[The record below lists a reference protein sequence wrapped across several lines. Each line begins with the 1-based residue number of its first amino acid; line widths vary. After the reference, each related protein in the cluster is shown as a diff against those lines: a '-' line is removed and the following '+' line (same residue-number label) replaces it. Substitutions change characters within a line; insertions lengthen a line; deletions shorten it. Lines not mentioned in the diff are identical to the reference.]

1 MNTPTSYFQDAIETV
16 EKLPPEDQM
25 LLVEIIRQRL
35 IEIRRKNM
43 VTEVSEAR
51 QAYQIGDFRRGSV
64 EDLIQELDS

>member
-1 MNTPTSYFQDAIETV
+1 MNTYSSNFQDAIETV

-25 LLVEIIRQRL
+25 MLVEIIGQRL
-35 IEIRRKNM
+35 IEIRRKNR

-51 QAYQIGDFRRGSV
+51 QAYQVGDIHRGTV